1 MKTRP
6 IWIRFC
12 LLGFVLLSLLLCVLF
27 PVSRNWFSGQV
38 MLFSQRSVQ
47 TLQGAIHG
55 STYPLWHTIWLSI
68 FQSIF
73 FFWLPPR
80 QVLAAAANFGVSIG
94 YVSSLTGIW
103 LGGTFWYGLGR
114 LLPFYPTKKAPFVLA
129 IQSYSPGLICGL
141 VCFFGGLAI
150 PILLLFGY
158 AKAPYKRMASGF
170 LLGEA
175 VRIGI
180 YTWICS
186 PFHSLLP
193 NIWKILLLL
202 IGGTII
208 VLTSLC
214 IWKAVQKQIAP
225 KNL

>member
-1 MKTRP
+1 MNTRP

-38 MLFSQRSVQ
+38 MLFCQRSVQ

-55 STYPLWHTIWLSI
+55 STYPLRHTIWLSI

-103 LGGTFWYGLGR
+103 LGGD
-114 LLPFYPTKKAPFVLA
+114 LLVWSRPFTPLLSYKK
-129 IQSYSPGLICGL
+129 S
-141 VCFFGGLAI
+141 
-150 PILLLFGY
+150 
-158 AKAPYKRMASGF
+158 
-170 LLGEA
+170 
-175 VRIGI
+175 
-180 YTWICS
+180 TICS
-186 PFHSLLP
+186 GHS
-193 NIWKILLLL
+193 
-202 IGGTII
+202 
-208 VLTSLC
+208 VL
-214 IWKAVQKQIAP
+214 
-225 KNL
+225 